1 MFTFELNPYLD
12 LAFETIL
19 KGSVIFVNL
28 DIDINALLPINFTDA
43 GMANFCIKLHHWNSP
58 WPISFNFS

>member
-1 MFTFELNPYLD
+1 MFTFELTPYLY
-12 LAFETIL
+12 LAFETIR

-43 GMANFCIKLHHWNSP
+43 GMANFFIKPHHWNPP
-58 WPISFNFS
+58 WPVSFNFS